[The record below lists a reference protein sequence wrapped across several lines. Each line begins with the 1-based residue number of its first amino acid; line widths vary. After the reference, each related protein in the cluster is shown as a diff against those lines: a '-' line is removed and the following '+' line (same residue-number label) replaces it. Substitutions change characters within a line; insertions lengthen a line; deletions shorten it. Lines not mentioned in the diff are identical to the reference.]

1 MKKTERGRSVIN
13 GVKRLRKKSRIAILM
28 SISGILTTLANMV
41 TFVVCTHLFGDEH
54 YVLNNVA
61 AWFVCMVVAFVTNK
75 LWVFSSKS
83 WRLKIAGKEF
93 MEFAFARLL
102 SFAFEEIGLILF
114 VNFSRF
120 GQSTFSFF
128 GYQMTSQVIIK
139 LILSVGVVI
148 SNYLVSKY
156 WVFKVNNE
164 KT

>member
-1 MKKTERGRSVIN
+1 MLNSL
-13 GVKRLRKKSRIAILM
+13 KRLYKRSRIAILM
-28 SISGILTTLANMV
+28 CVSGTLTTLANIV
-41 TFVVCTHLFGDEH
+41 TFVVCTDLFGDEH
-54 YVLNNVA
+54 YVFNNAA

-83 WRLKIAGKEF
+83 WKLNVAGKEF
-93 MEFAFARLL
+93 IEFAIARLI

-120 GQSTFSFF
+120 GQSSFSFF

>member
-1 MKKTERGRSVIN
+1 M
-13 GVKRLRKKSRIAILM
+13 
-28 SISGILTTLANMV
+28 
-41 TFVVCTHLFGDEH
+41 F
-54 YVLNNVA
+54 NNAA

-75 LWVFSSKS
+75 LWVFNSKS
-83 WRLKIAGKEF
+83 WKLNVAGKEF
-93 MEFAFARLL
+93 IEFAIARLI

-114 VNFSRF
+114 VNFSSF
-120 GQSTFSFF
+120 GQSSFSFF

-156 WVFKVNNE
+156 WIFKVNNE